1 MGLRD
6 EPTVVLTRAM
16 WRFSRGRRS
25 RVVLY
30 TSFFVF
36 GNALS
41 ALTPLVIAALLNTVQ
56 LEGFANPWK
65 LAGMALLIPGI
76 NALFWLFHGLAR
88 VMENENAFHVRM
100 NFRQFLLEGVLALPA
115 SWHAQHHSGDTI
127 DKINRST
134 EGLFNFSRNT
144 FLVIE
149 FFVRFITAFIALAYF
164 NFASV
169 YIVVAFSALGIWTI
183 IAYDKKL
190 IPEYRILNKENNV
203 ISAKVFDTISN
214 ITTITILKI
223 QSLMGRKL
231 REASKKPLSVYNKN
245 IRRNEFKWG
254 FASMVA
260 STMVAAVLVAYIW
273 KESVAGGVI
282 MVGTLYALYGYAD
295 RISALFFRFAGL
307 YNDIVIQK
315 TALENVE
322 EITKEFP
329 KAVVRPQRSL
339 GNWKQITVEKLS
351 FSYHDVK
358 DEVHMRDVTIT
369 VRHGER
375 IAFVGES
382 GSGKSTFLK
391 LLKGIYEPR
400 RAVVRIDSQEIA
412 SIADISDSIGLIP
425 QDPELFQTTIF
436 ENITLGADINKKRVD
451 AVVKLAVFDK
461 TLKRLPN
468 GYASMIHEKGVNLS
482 GGEKQRLA
490 LARGLLAAADKQI
503 LLLDEPTSSVDASTE
518 RDIYTGILRS
528 YKGRTIIST
537 LHRLHLLKEFD
548 TIYVFDKGRIV
559 ASGSFQSLKKDSPHF
574 QKLWT
579 KYTEKRGDNR

>member
-1 MGLRD
+1 MGWRD
-6 EPTVVLTRAM
+6 EPTVVLTKAM
-16 WRFSRGRRS
+16 WRFSQGRRPK
-25 RVVLY
+25 VVLY
-30 TSFFVF
+30 TVFFII

-56 LEGFANPWK
+56 TEGFADPWK
-65 LAGMALLIPGI
+65 LMGMALLIPAL
-76 NALFWLFHGLAR
+76 NALFWLFHGTAR

-100 NFRQFLLEGVLALPA
+100 NFRQFLLEGVLSLPA

-134 EGLFNFSRNT
+134 EGLFNFSKNS

-149 FFVRFITAFIALAYF
+149 FFVRFLTAFIALAYF

-169 YIVVAFSALGIWTI
+169 YIVVLFSALGIWTI
-183 IAYDKKL
+183 LAYDKKL
-190 IPEYRILNKENNV
+190 IPEYRILNKENNT

-231 REASKKPLSVYNKN
+231 WEASQKPLLVYNKN

-273 KESVAGGVI
+273 KESVVGGVI
-282 MVGTLYALYGYAD
+282 MIGTLYALYGYAD

-307 YNDIVIQK
+307 YNDIVVQK

-322 EITKEFP
+322 EITNEFP
-329 KAVVRPQRSL
+329 PLSKTSTQYL
-339 GNWKQITVEKLS
+339 GNWKTLTIEKLS
-351 FSYHDVK
+351 FSYHDSK

-369 VRHGER
+369 IRHGER

-391 LLKGIYEPR
+391 LLKGIYLPR
-400 RAVVRIDSQEIA
+400 RATIRVDDRPIRSL
-412 SIADISDSIGLIP
+412 ADVGDDVGLIP

-436 ENITLGADINKKRVD
+436 ENITLGADIKKKRVD

-490 LARGLLAAADKQI
+490 LSRGLLAAANKQI

-518 RDIYTGILRS
+518 RDIYKGILRS
-528 YKGRTIIST
+528 YSGRTIIST

-559 ASGSFQSLKKDSPHF
+559 ASGSLASLKRTSPHF
-574 QKLWT
+574 QKLWK
-579 KYTEKRGDNR
+579 KYMQKAGKQR